1 MISTQPYR
9 TSRIRLLFYWSTMGP
24 YHFAR
29 MEAVAKVGEVDLLV
43 VEGTSLDDHGWER
56 RERPRSFEL
65 RTLSHE
71 LSSPQVLRRAKS
83 GLCQAISEF
92 RPDVIVTSGY
102 AELALRRMALKAKR
116 QGTRVLFWSES
127 TAFDKPRYPWK
138 EWLKGYMVRQY
149 DGALV
154 AGTPHKRYAV
164 QLGLSESQVEIV
176 GGVIDNALFSRGAQT
191 ARASAND
198 LRATLGLPEGYF
210 LYVGR
215 FLPQKNLRRLL
226 QAYGTY
232 RRGSARGQTL
242 DLVLV
247 GGGPEEEAMR
257 RIVTSEET
265 PGVHFLG
272 IRQIDELPT
281 FYGLASW
288 FILPSISEPWG
299 LVVNE
304 AMASGL
310 PVLVSNRCGCV
321 EDLVQDGVNGLVF
334 SPDSEE
340 AVAAALRQAAEMPRE
355 ARERMGQASQRHIE
369 QFSPEQY
376 GDRVGAFVRRLLG
389 R

>member
-1 MISTQPYR
+1 MISAEPHR
-9 TSRIRLLFYWSTMGP
+9 ISRIRLLFYWSTMGP

-29 MEAVAKVGEVDLLV
+29 MEAVAKAGEVDLLV

-65 RTLSHE
+65 RTLAHE
-71 LSSPQVLRRAKS
+71 LSSPAVLRWAKS
-83 GLCQAISEF
+83 GLRRAISEF

-102 AELALRRMALKAKR
+102 AEPASRRVALQAKR
-116 QGTRVLFWSES
+116 RGTRVLFWSES
-127 TAFDKPRYPWK
+127 TAFDKPRFPWK
-138 EWLKGYMVRQY
+138 EWMKGYVVRQY

-176 GGVIDNALFSRGAQT
+176 GGVVDNAFFSRGAPVV
-191 ARASAND
+191 RASAHE
-198 LRATLGLPEGYF
+198 LRTTLELPEEYF

-226 QAYGTY
+226 RAYGAY
-232 RRGSARGQTL
+232 RRGSARAQAL

-247 GGGPEEEAMR
+247 GGGPEEAAMR
-257 RIVTSEET
+257 RVVTSEEI
-265 PGVHFLG
+265 PGVYFLG
-272 IRQIDELPT
+272 VRQIDELPT

-288 FILPSISEPWG
+288 FVLPSLSEPWG

-310 PVLVSNRCGCV
+310 PVLLSNRCGCA
-321 EDLVQDGVNGLVF
+321 EDLVQDGVNGLIF

-340 AVAAALRQAAEMPRE
+340 AIAEALWQAAELASE
-355 ARERMGQASQRHIE
+355 AREGMGHASQQRIE
-369 QFSPEQY
+369 QFSPERY
-376 GDRVGAFVRRLLG
+376 GSRVGAFVRRLLG